1 VLGQTVLEASKQT
14 DGRVNDL
21 TTVYTSD
28 VSIVLH
34 HLQLPHFDG
43 FVGERPPMLRDVQPM
58 FAFWFNFLKENR
70 RSSQASQGRFRFLKT
85 V

>member
-70 RSSQASQGRFRFLKT
+70 TSSRASQGRFRFLKI